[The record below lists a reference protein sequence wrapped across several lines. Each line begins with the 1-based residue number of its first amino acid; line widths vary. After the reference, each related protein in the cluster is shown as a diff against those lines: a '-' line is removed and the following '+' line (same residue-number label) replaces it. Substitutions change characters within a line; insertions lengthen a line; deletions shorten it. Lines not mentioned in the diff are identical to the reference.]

1 MGLGR
6 MILSKRGLRQG
17 DPLSFVFGADAFTK
31 MLSLASSKGLLEG
44 LGPEGLSQ
52 KVLSLQYALVYNMQM
67 ILSYFVELRNLV
79 QEL

>member
-17 DPLSFVFGADAFTK
+17 DPLSSVFGADAVTK
-31 MLSLASSKGLLEG
+31 MCLASSKGLLEG

-67 ILSYFVELRNLV
+67 ILS
-79 QEL
+79 